1 MSVLNQCIQCVAV
14 FQEDNDETEVSIGV
28 PNRYNTCY
36 AAAVL
41 EVLGSLGV
49 ISQLLKSKHVMES
62 ATLAAMMELLQGQ
75 VSVKFLAS

>member
-1 MSVLNQCIQCVAV
+1 MYQTGTIPVMQQQLVLK
-14 FQEDNDETEVSIGV
+14 
-28 PNRYNTCY
+28 
-36 AAAVL
+36 
-41 EVLGSLGV
+41 VLGSLGV